1 MDDRRKS
8 PNIFAAGGGGLEY
21 IWPDAYAWPSVSCV
35 RIVRAK
41 NLGYPLS
48 VIDSTSRP
56 ALGLHRFGK
65 AGLVVVFLALAG
77 CTAPEGYVARDGIN
91 DPFEERNRKVHAFN
105 KSVDRAVL
113 RPLARGYNAT
123 VPDEIQG
130 MVSSFSA
137 NLSTPGLVVNNLLQG
152 NFKGALTN
160 TYRFALNSTVGF
172 AGLVDVAEMAGIS
185 EVDTD
190 FGETLHVWGVGEG
203 TYVETPFRGPATQRD
218 AVGRLVDF
226 FTNPLSYAASSSTNE
241 VRLGAR
247 VVKVIGDRG
256 RFSDTVDSI
265 LYDSADSYAQS
276 RLIYLQSRRF
286 ALGRSEEP
294 NYDDPYD
301 LGATDPY
308 DDPYEDPYDD

>member
-1 MDDRRKS
+1 
-8 PNIFAAGGGGLEY
+8 
-21 IWPDAYAWPSVSCV
+21 
-35 RIVRAK
+35 
-41 NLGYPLS
+41 
-48 VIDSTSRP
+48 
-56 ALGLHRFGK
+56 
-65 AGLVVVFLALAG
+65 
-77 CTAPEGYVARDGIN
+77 
-91 DPFEERNRKVHAFN
+91 
-105 KSVDRAVL
+105 
-113 RPLARGYNAT
+113 
-123 VPDEIQG
+123 
-130 MVSSFSA
+130 
-137 NLSTPGLVVNNLLQG
+137 
-152 NFKGALTN
+152 
-160 TYRFALNSTVGF
+160 
-172 AGLVDVAEMAGIS
+172 VDVAEMAGIS